1 MKKQVATIAV
11 AAACM
16 AFSATAHSES
26 SIKQGAVS
34 VSPFGGYT
42 FFDRDSDLKSRP
54 TGGLRLG
61 YNITENTAIE
71 GSGAYTDTKY
81 DNGNGSTNV
90 YRYGG
95 ELLYHFIPQTRF
107 VPFLAAGLGGITYEG
122 REGVAN
128 ADRTDV
134 MLTAGGGVKLFLA
147 DRFALRADGRNIFS
161 FNDSLNHQ
169 EVTAGLDFQFGGGKP
184 APAPVK
190 AEPKPEPKP
199 EPKKVVA
206 APLDSDGDGV
216 PDNLDKCPDT
226 PKGVKVD
233 ASGCPLD
240 TDGDG
245 VPDYLDKCPGT
256 PAGVKVDASGCPLDT
271 DGDGVPDY
279 LDKCPGTPAGVKVDS
294 VGCPLD
300 TDGDGVPDYL
310 DKCPDT
316 PKNAAVDKNGCPEK
330 VCITLKVEFDFDKAD
345 IKPEFHDE
353 IKRVA
358 DFLKE
363 YPQATAVIEG
373 HTDSKGTVK
382 YNQKLSERR
391 AKAVMK
397 NLVDEF
403 GISAKRLSSKGFGE
417 SKPIADN
424 ATDEGRQKNRRVVAN
439 IDCGLKKRK

>member
-1 MKKQVATIAV
+1 MKKQVAITV
-11 AAACM
+11 AAACL

-26 SIKQGAVS
+26 RIKEGALS

-61 YNITENTAIE
+61 YNFTENVAVE

-81 DNGNGSTNV
+81 DNGNGSSNV
-90 YRYGG
+90 YRYGA
-95 ELLYHFIPQTRF
+95 ELLYHFIPQSRV

-122 REGVAN
+122 REGVPD
-128 ADRTDV
+128 ADRTDGI
-134 MLTAGGGVKLFLA
+134 LTAGGGVKLFLV
-147 DRFALRADGRNIFS
+147 DRIALRADGRNIFT
-161 FNDSLNHQ
+161 FNDALNHQ
-169 EVTAGLDFQFGGGKP
+169 EVTAGLDFQFGGGKA

-206 APLDSDGDGV
+206 TAPLDSDGDGV

-226 PKGVKVD
+226 PAGVKVD
-233 ASGCPLD
+233 SVGCPLD
-240 TDGDG
+240 SDGDG

-256 PAGVKVDASGCPLDT
+256 PAGVKVDSVGCPLDS

-330 VCITLKVEFDFDKAD
+330 VCITLKVEFDFDKAN
-345 IKPEFHDE
+345 IKPEFRDE

-363 YPQATAVIEG
+363 YPDATAVIEG

-403 GISAKRLSSKGFGE
+403 GISAKRLSAKGYGE
-417 SKPIADN
+417 TKPVADN
-424 ATDEGRQKNRRVVAN
+424 ATEEGRQKNRRVVAN

>member
-1 MKKQVATIAV
+1 MKKQVAITV
-11 AAACM
+11 AAACL

-26 SIKQGAVS
+26 NIKEGAVS

-42 FFDRDSDLKSRP
+42 FFDHDADLKSKP

-61 YNITENTAIE
+61 YNVTENVAVE
-71 GSGAYTDTKY
+71 ASGAYTDTEL
-81 DNGNGSTNV
+81 DFGGGRAVNV
-90 YRYGG
+90 YRYGA
-95 ELLYHFIPQTRF
+95 ELLYHFMPQSQV
-107 VPFLAAGLGGITYEG
+107 VPFLAAGLGGVTYDGPEG
-122 REGVAN
+122 LADG
-128 ADRTDV
+128 DRTDE
-134 MLTAGGGVKLFLA
+134 MLTAGAGLKFFLA
-147 DRFALRADGRNIFS
+147 DRFAIRADGRNIFT
-161 FNDSLNHQ
+161 FNDAMNHQ

-199 EPKKVVA
+199 YVA
-206 APLDSDGDGV
+206 PAPLDSDGDGV
-216 PDNLDKCPDT
+216 IDPNDKCPDT

-240 TDGDG
+240 SDGDG
-245 VPDYLDKCPGT
+245 VPDYLDKCP
-256 PAGVKVDASGCPLDT
+256 D
-271 DGDGVPDY
+271 
-279 LDKCPGTPAGVKVDS
+279 TPAGVKVDS

-300 TDGDGVPDYL
+300 TDGDGVYDYL
-310 DKCPDT
+310 DKCPNT
-316 PKNAAVDKNGCPEK
+316 PKDAAVDKNGCPER

-353 IKRVA
+353 IKKVS

-373 HTDSKGTVK
+373 HTDSKGKVA

-403 GISAKRLSSKGFGE
+403 GIAAKRLSYKGYGE
-417 SKPIADN
+417 TQPVADN
-424 ATDEGRQKNRRVVAN
+424 ATEEGRQQNRRVVAN